1 MDHSIGKV
9 MKTTQ
14 LEVMNIEG
22 GNKMLNLIFYTA
34 DTTKAGYEKAVKLR
48 DQIYQ
53 SLNNN
58 MVMGGC
64 NVIFDYNIPKN
75 PPYEFHILMGD
86 KSTHDLHLEIE
97 IETLYERKKDYES

>member
-1 MDHSIGKV
+1 
-9 MKTTQ
+9 
-14 LEVMNIEG
+14 
-22 GNKMLNLIFYTA
+22 MLNLIFYTA
-34 DTTKAGYEKAVKLR
+34 DTSKAGYEKAVKLR
-48 DQIYQ
+48 DSIYQ

-97 IETLYERKKDYES
+97 IETLYERKKDYGKT